1 MNNVVVKCR
10 IMGIS
15 ILVGVLTMWI
25 LQTPTCDSITGE
37 CHGSMKGHVSTN
49 IYSSEAHEMT

>member
-10 IMGIS
+10 IMGS

-25 LQTPTCDSITGE
+25 LQTPTFSITSE

-49 IYSSEAHEMT
+49 KYSSEAHEMT